1 MYLVTQPRTGE
12 GQSRCQQ
19 CERIRWAKSKH
30 PAFRAGYRETYRPG
44 GRAGPD
50 ASAHVKSHR
59 HGNTT
64 PHEGRTSG
72 WRESGTVWDPVK
84 TGRLGKMGVECGD
97 EDWAQIK
104 NTAQ

>member
-50 ASAHVKSHR
+50 AS
-59 HGNTT
+59 
-64 PHEGRTSG
+64 RTSG

-84 TGRLGKMGVECGD
+84 TGRLLGKMGVECGD

-104 NTAQ
+104 NTAQLRCICESIGCCR